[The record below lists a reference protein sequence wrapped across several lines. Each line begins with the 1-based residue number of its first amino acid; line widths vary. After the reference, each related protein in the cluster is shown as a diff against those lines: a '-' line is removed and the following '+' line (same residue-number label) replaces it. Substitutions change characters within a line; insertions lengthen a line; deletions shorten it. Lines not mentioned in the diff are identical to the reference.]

1 MDPIPTTSTRVRTP
15 PTLLELTN
23 RKQLILQRINILRS
37 KLPYNPNS
45 TELTFRLRFPM
56 SAEQMNDISR
66 ELNALTNELRV
77 TERQIASTN
86 SQNDLNLQPVPTS
99 FSQPIPSIKQN
110 AISTP
115 LPSTNSVRRHS
126 IFTLLLKKQNLLQ
139 KIGEMRAALP
149 YDPDSTDDIL
159 VLRFP
164 MSATQMT
171 HINRNLS
178 NLNRELRETERLIA
192 VSNSRS
198 ESNPQ
203 PQPFTQPNLIL
214 QHNLNDLTPTSF

>member
-86 SQNDLNLQPVPTS
+86 SKKLPKP
-99 FSQPIPSIKQN
+99 
-110 AISTP
+110 AASTNIF
-115 LPSTNSVRRHS
+115 LATNSKYKTKCYFYPST
-126 IFTLLLKKQNLLQ
+126 LYKLCK
-139 KIGEMRAALP
+139 
-149 YDPDSTDDIL
+149 
-159 VLRFP
+159 
-164 MSATQMT
+164 
-171 HINRNLS
+171 
-178 NLNRELRETERLIA
+178 
-192 VSNSRS
+192 
-198 ESNPQ
+198 
-203 PQPFTQPNLIL
+203 
-214 QHNLNDLTPTSF
+214 TP

>member
-86 SQNDLNLQPVPTS
+86 S
-99 FSQPIPSIKQN
+99 
-110 AISTP
+110 
-115 LPSTNSVRRHS
+115 
-126 IFTLLLKKQNLLQ
+126 KK
-139 KIGEMRAALP
+139 
-149 YDPDSTDDIL
+149 
-159 VLRFP
+159 
-164 MSATQMT
+164 
-171 HINRNLS
+171 
-178 NLNRELRETERLIA
+178 
-192 VSNSRS
+192 
-198 ESNPQ
+198 
-203 PQPFTQPNLIL
+203 
-214 QHNLNDLTPTSF
+214 